1 MAAPV
6 TLRKAQKDS
15 PSTFLMTAINTT
27 TTSITVAN
35 SDIFNISPPI
45 TRLTLGYDQD
55 VTETVTVVSYGAS
68 GQITVVRGSPG
79 MSWPQGTKVAR
90 VLTAEDINEI
100 QQYLDY
106 VDGMPIDGTLI
117 VDNSIPILKNILRTK
132 KVFYSIYSY
141 IDPSNPN
148 SVYYSPWNTSASFG
162 IMLEGNKAHGSIGS
176 SGIIP
181 SDYVNGGI
189 VYPVLQTFL
198 GMDTGHPAYFE
209 YEVNVGQFIGGGR
222 IDSRTQNLEYRF
234 EGPVNIPPTTVNSG
248 YMFVD
253 MPGITLPTVYADDI
267 ITIDFLRDP
276 LNSLDTYTL
285 SLSLRGFILSYSGR

>member
-106 VDGMPIDGTLI
+106 LDGMPIDGNLI
-117 VDNSIPILKNILRTK
+117 VGNTIPASKFLLRTK
-132 KVFYSIYSY
+132 KQFYPLYSY
-141 IDPSNPN
+141 INTDPGFEPHD
-148 SVYYSPWNTSASFG
+148 SPWCTAAAFG
-162 IMLEGNKAHGSIGS
+162 ITLAADKAHGNIGAT
-176 SGIIP
+176 GLIP
-181 SDYVNGGI
+181 SDYVSGGVIYPI
-189 VYPVLQTFL
+189 VQTFL
-198 GMDTGHPAYFE
+198 GMNTGAPVYVE

-222 IDSRTQNLEYRF
+222 IDSRTQALDYSVKQAVAV
-234 EGPVNIPPTTVNSG
+234 PATTVNTG
-248 YMFVD
+248 YLFID
-253 MPGITLPTVYADDI
+253 MPGITLPTVYPNDV
-267 ITIDFLRDP
+267 ITTDFLRDP

-285 SLSLRGFILSYSGR
+285 AICLRGFMLSYSAR